1 MRFFFLLLAKQTELQ
16 EIETRPTN
24 LQGQPRGKEKQLQA
38 KERQNLSLQTLCNT
52 TNQPMEEKIRQE
64 ENLYLIRLRAVE
76 EQLAHCQGQLRE
88 KELEQANLLREKEQQ
103 HNTLHQKL
111 TNLQGQLREKELLKN
126 SMQEQLN
133 RKVQQVG
140 NLEEQLKTKDRERI
154 EIERS
159 LSAAQSVLRVHRA
172 QVVTLE
178 RQLITKDQE
187 KHELERTLA
196 AAQQVLRAENQAQNL
211 PDWVIPRNQIQ
222 LTEKILGR
230 GAWGEVVEGKYCGY
244 AVAVKRIHNIIISPY
259 NRRLFEREM
268 DIASRCRHPCLL
280 QFIGTTNIEG
290 RPMIVTELMETSLRA
305 LLEQRSLSETEVS
318 VISLDVARALS
329 YLHQKRPSPI
339 LHRDISSANVLLCR
353 QGNQWR
359 AKVSD
364 YGTANFKQQTMTV
377 APGTPIYSGPEA
389 HTPNQTPKVSSSL
402 L

>member
-1 MRFFFLLLAKQTELQ
+1 MEQDGAWGDHVILCAAANCYKTCIRVVSSLNAAHDVILRPQCPVDESRTLALGHIHEVHYVSLHSTQAKQTELQ
-16 EIETRPTN
+16 EMETRPTN

-52 TNQPMEEKIRQE
+52 TNQPMEEEIRQE

-76 EQLAHCQGQLRE
+76 EQLAHCQGQLKE

-103 HNTLHQKL
+103 HQKL

-154 EIERS
+154 KIERS
-159 LSAAQSVLRVHRA
+159 LSAARSVLRVHRA

-196 AAQQVLRAENQAQNL
+196 AAQRVLRAENQAQNL

-244 AVAVKRIHNIIISPY
+244 AVAVKR
-259 NRRLFEREM
+259 
-268 DIASRCRHPCLL
+268 
-280 QFIGTTNIEG
+280 
-290 RPMIVTELMETSLRA
+290 
-305 LLEQRSLSETEVS
+305 
-318 VISLDVARALS
+318 
-329 YLHQKRPSPI
+329 
-339 LHRDISSANVLLCR
+339 
-353 QGNQWR
+353 
-359 AKVSD
+359 
-364 YGTANFKQQTMTV
+364 
-377 APGTPIYSGPEA
+377 
-389 HTPNQTPKVSSSL
+389 
-402 L
+402 